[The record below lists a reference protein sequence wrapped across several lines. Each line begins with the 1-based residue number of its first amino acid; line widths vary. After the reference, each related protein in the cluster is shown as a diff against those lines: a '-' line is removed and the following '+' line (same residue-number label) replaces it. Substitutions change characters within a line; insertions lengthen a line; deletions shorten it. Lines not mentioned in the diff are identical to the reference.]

1 MRPIRPQTVTL
12 AVLAILFGLGA
23 AWAARQVLLAG
34 RQQVVVQPAAPPA
47 EPKESLLV
55 MQTNLVAGARVREQ
69 DVGQSLEPVEKLKTA
84 NIQGK
89 AFGYKQQAVGRVLK
103 HDKLAR
109 AWLSEEDFYPV
120 GKEPQLQLKQGY
132 RAVNLRIDDPAISS
146 SIIQPGCL
154 VDVIFTTDNPD
165 DSSKMTERIVTGI
178 EVLSPPVS
186 EGSMPTSVT
195 AVGKKSYILL
205 AATPD
210 QAKRLAEAQDLDGTI
225 SVALCTTPSSKSG
238 DQLDA
243 SRVDAILS
251 KDDHAI
257 TVRDLLH
264 LPPLPA
270 PPAPPERIVV
280 EQVRGTKIDYVVFT
294 QNDERIDQERARQ
307 ASLPATANATAAK
320 PVKKCKNCNKGI
332 KAQGGPPT
340 PGPTPMP
347 APAPQGAPDSP
358 SPEPPP
364 VLPPRTT

>member
-1 MRPIRPQTVTL
+1 
-12 AVLAILFGLGA
+12 
-23 AWAARQVLLAG
+23 
-34 RQQVVVQPAAPPA
+34 
-47 EPKESLLV
+47 
-55 MQTNLVAGARVREQ
+55 
-69 DVGQSLEPVEKLKTA
+69 
-84 NIQGK
+84 
-89 AFGYKQQAVGRVLK
+89 
-103 HDKLAR
+103 
-109 AWLSEEDFYPV
+109 
-120 GKEPQLQLKQGY
+120 
-132 RAVNLRIDDPAISS
+132 
-146 SIIQPGCL
+146 
-154 VDVIFTTDNPD
+154 
-165 DSSKMTERIVTGI
+165 
-178 EVLSPPVS
+178 
-186 EGSMPTSVT
+186 MPTSVT

-210 QAKRLAEAQDLDGTI
+210 QAKRLAKAQDLDGTI

-347 APAPQGAPDSP
+347 APAPQGRRIRRRPNRRRCCRREQRRTWFHNPRVQAYDQVHNSNEVLIQLDIQETSEQALDKGKIQIIQALEEPRQRIRASRISTTPARRP
-358 SPEPPP
+358 SRIICWRRTRSIWRGRREPALYRDR
-364 VLPPRTT
+364 VKPR